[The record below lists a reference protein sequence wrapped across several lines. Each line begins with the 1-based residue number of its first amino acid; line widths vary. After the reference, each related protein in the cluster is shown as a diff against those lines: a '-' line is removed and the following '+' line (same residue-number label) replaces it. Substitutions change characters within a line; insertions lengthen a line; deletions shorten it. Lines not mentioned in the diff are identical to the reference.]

1 MKRKLYIKPNT
12 AISDFELSHSILDPS
27 QGIAPGGLAKD
38 RDELEEEQLQQNA
51 INQQMKSEYSL
62 W

>member
-27 QGIAPGGLAKD
+27 QGVAPWGRAKD
-38 RDELEEEQLQQNA
+38 RDELDEEQLQHDA